1 MRRLPLTLPT
11 RLLILFI
18 LQSLLI
24 VATPIHAI
32 EKADIVTVYK
42 SERILF
48 LMREGEVLAKFNVTF
63 GAEPIGHK
71 QQQGDEKTP
80 EGPYILDYKNAKSAF
95 YRSIH
100 VSYPNAKDRTTAQK
114 LGVDPG
120 GDIMIHGQT
129 NDWGWAAPISRF
141 FNWTDGCIAL
151 SNEDMQ
157 QVWESVDSGTPIE
170 IHP

>member
-1 MRRLPLTLPT
+1 VLRLPLTMPQ

-80 EGPYILDYKNAKSAF
+80 EGPYILDYKNANSAF
-95 YRSIH
+95 YKSIH
-100 VSYPNAKDRTTAQK
+100 VSYPNAKDRSRARK

-151 SNEDMQ
+151 SDKDMQ

>member
-1 MRRLPLTLPT
+1 MQNHRL
-11 RLLILFI
+11 RLFI
-18 LQSLLI
+18 LAGFLSFI
-24 VATPIHAI
+24 APVFAI

-63 GAEPIGHK
+63 GADPIGHK

-80 EGPYILDYKNAKSAF
+80 EGPYLLDYKNAKSAF
-95 YRSIH
+95 YKSIH
-100 VSYPNAKDRTTAQK
+100 VSYPNSKDRSAARK

-129 NDWGWAAPISRF
+129 NGWSWAAPISRF

-151 SNEDMQ
+151 SDEDMQ